1 MSLARTDYPNI
12 DERLYSTVL
21 ENGLRVLVVPRPG
34 FLKKY
39 AFFAANYGGAAR
51 AFRLDG
57 RRVETPEGV
66 AHFLEHKLFDMPWGS
81 ALSALSAAGAQPNAY
96 TSDFI
101 TAYHFECTEG
111 FAENLGTLLEFVST
125 PYFTA
130 ESVAKERGII
140 GEEIGMAENE
150 PNHALYYGLMR
161 SLYERS
167 PVRSSVVGTAESIA
181 RITPEVLTD
190 CHRAF
195 YAPSNMLLAV
205 VGDVEPESVAEAA
218 RRALPAERA
227 PVPEPDYG
235 EIEPL
240 SPFER
245 RFSREMDVSAPQFM
259 IGAKLPPGG
268 GGDALLRKQLAAALA
283 LRALAGS
290 SSPLYTSMYSEGL
303 VRSLWNEADWGPC
316 AAYAVIGGESREPER
331 VLERFCEA
339 ASAVAREGFEPA
351 AFERCRLRAL
361 PPRGV
366 RHAPARPGLR
376 PRPGGHAGARLL
388 CRLRRPARLR
398 PAAGAGHGGLRRLR
412 EGIPQARAAGA
423 RRHTAS
429 ASKGLNRHANHA

>member
-81 ALSALSAAGAQPNAY
+81 ALTALSAAGAQPNAY

-218 RRALPAERA
+218 RRALPRSA
-227 PVPEPDYG
+227 PPCRSRITAKLNPSR
-235 EIEPL
+235 PL
-240 SPFER
+240 SGAFRGRWTSPR
-245 RFSREMDVSAPQFM
+245 R
-259 IGAKLPPGG
+259 
-268 GGDALLRKQLAAALA
+268 
-283 LRALAGS
+283 S
-290 SSPLYTSMYSEGL
+290 S
-303 VRSLWNEADWGPC
+303 
-316 AAYAVIGGESREPER
+316 
-331 VLERFCEA
+331 
-339 ASAVAREGFEPA
+339 
-351 AFERCRLRAL
+351 
-361 PPRGV
+361 
-366 RHAPARPGLR
+366 
-376 PRPGGHAGARLL
+376 
-388 CRLRRPARLR
+388 
-398 PAAGAGHGGLRRLR
+398 
-412 EGIPQARAAGA
+412 
-423 RRHTAS
+423 
-429 ASKGLNRHANHA
+429 

>member
-81 ALSALSAAGAQPNAY
+81 ALTALSAAGAQPNAY

-195 YAPSNMLLAV
+195 YAPSNMLLAI

-331 VLERFCEA
+331 ALERFCEA

-351 AFERCRLRAL
+351 AFERCRRAEYGMRLRAL
-361 PPRGV
+361 GS
-366 RHAPARPGLR
+366 APALADTLARGCFAGCDALRAFALLPELAMEDCAAFVREYLR
-376 PRPGGHAGARLL
+376 PERLAL
-388 CRLRRPARLR
+388 AVIQPLPR
-398 PAAGAGHGGLRRLR
+398 
-412 EGIPQARAAGA
+412 
-423 RRHTAS
+423 
-429 ASKGLNRHANHA
+429 KD

>member
-1 MSLARTDYPNI
+1 MGLARTDYPNI
-12 DERLYSTVL
+12 GESLFSQTL

-39 AFFAANYGGAAR
+39 AFFAANYGGAVR
-51 AFRLDG
+51 DFMLDG

-66 AHFLEHKLFDMPWGS
+66 AHFLEHKMFDMPWGS
-81 ALSALSAAGAQPNAY
+81 ALAELTAAGARPNAY

-111 FAENLGTLLEFVST
+111 FEKDLDLLLDYVST
-125 PYFTA
+125 PCFTA
-130 ESVAKERGII
+130 AGVEKEQGII
-140 GEEIGMAENE
+140 GQEIAMAENE
-150 PNHALYYGLMR
+150 PGRALYYGLMR

-167 PVRSSVVGTAESIA
+167 PVRRGVLGTAESIA

-259 IGAKLPPGG
+259 IGAKLPPEGSG
-268 GGDALLRKQLAAALA
+268 EALLRKKLTAALA
-283 LRALAGS
+283 LRALAGVS
-290 SSPLYTSMYSEGL
+290 SRLYTSMYAEGL
-303 VRSLWNEADWGPC
+303 VRSLWYEADWGPC
-316 AAYAVIGGESREPER
+316 AAYAVAGGEGPEPER
-331 VLERFCEA
+331 VLERFSA
-339 ASAVAREGFEPA
+339 AVAAVAREGFEPA
-351 AFERCRLRAL
+351 AFERCRRAEYGARLRAL
-361 PPRGV
+361 GSPSALADALARDSFAGCESLRAFSLLPELSAGECADFVREFLAPERLALAQIQPMPR
-366 RHAPARPGLR
+366 
-376 PRPGGHAGARLL
+376 
-388 CRLRRPARLR
+388 
-398 PAAGAGHGGLRRLR
+398 
-412 EGIPQARAAGA
+412 
-423 RRHTAS
+423 
-429 ASKGLNRHANHA
+429 KD